1 MKRLISTLCLFA
13 VLAVASA
20 QEARTLFVHMPDSI
34 LPLLTPVNRADCI
47 DFLDSRMRAVVT
59 NRLGGKSE
67 MLTLTPDYIR
77 LQMTPKSTWQMRLLP
92 LTDST
97 QVICTVSTV
106 YGPAPDC
113 TIRFYDTDWHFLPAV
128 SYLPVLP
135 QVEDFLLDMPD
146 SACNYR
152 LRDVRRQADLRLLD
166 ATLTATGDSLV
177 FRLGTPSYME
187 REAAEELKPFIRR
200 SIPYLWRDGQFHP
213 VVRQ

>member
-113 TIRFYDTDWHFLPAV
+113 TIRFYDTGWHFLPAV

-187 REAAEELKPFIRR
+187 REAAEELKPFICR
-200 SIPYLWRDGQFHP
+200 SIPYLWCDGQFHP